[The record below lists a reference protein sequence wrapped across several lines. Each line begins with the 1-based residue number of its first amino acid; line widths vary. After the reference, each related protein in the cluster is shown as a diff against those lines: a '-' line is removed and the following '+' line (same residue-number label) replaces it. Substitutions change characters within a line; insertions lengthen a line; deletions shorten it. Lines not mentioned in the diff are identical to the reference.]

1 MIVRI
6 LGEGQYAIDGEER
19 KVLDELDAELMDAV
33 NRGDEQAFAGA
44 LAALITEVRRVGEPV
59 PDDDFAPSDLVVPFS
74 DATLD
79 ETKGLLAEPGGDPGS
94 DDR

>member
-6 LGEGQYAIDGEER
+6 LGEGQYAIDSQEHD
-19 KVLDELDAELMDAV
+19 VLDRLDAGLMDAV
-33 NRGDEQAFAGA
+33 TSGDEQSFATA
-44 LAALITEVRRVGEPV
+44 LAALIDEVRHAGRPV

-74 DATLD
+74 DATLE
-79 ETKGLLAEPGGDPGS
+79 ETRGLLAEPGGDSGS